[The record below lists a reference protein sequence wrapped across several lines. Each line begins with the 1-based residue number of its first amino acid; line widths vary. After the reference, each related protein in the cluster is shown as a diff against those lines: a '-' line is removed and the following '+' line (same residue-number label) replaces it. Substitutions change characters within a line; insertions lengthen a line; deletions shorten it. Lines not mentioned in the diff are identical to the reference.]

1 MRAFVAPNLNFAT
14 RAAISMSSHQE
25 DYMKLPIIFR
35 SAISAMVASAVLAL
49 AGCATMESAWD
60 STKNFVAASNVKLT
74 GAEEVPPVTTAAS
87 GSGRITVK
95 EDMSVR
101 GSVKTTGIVG
111 TAAHIHAGAAGKN
124 GAVVIPLTKSSDGN
138 TWSVPD
144 GAKLTA
150 AQYKEYKAGNLY
162 VNVHSAAHK
171 SGELRGQLKP

>member
-1 MRAFVAPNLNFAT
+1 
-14 RAAISMSSHQE
+14 
-25 DYMKLPIIFR
+25 MKLSIICR
-35 SAISAMVASAVLAL
+35 SAISAMVASAVLVL

-95 EDMSVR
+95 EDMSVS

-111 TAAHIHAGAAGKN
+111 TAAHIHVGAGGKN
-124 GAVVIPLTKSSDGN
+124 GAVVIALTKSSDGN

-150 AQYKEYKAGNLY
+150 AQYKEYKASNLY
-162 VNVHSAAHK
+162 VNVHSADHK